1 MAFDFS
7 SFSVCQV
14 TQTPGLSTNS
24 VPGNATGNG
33 LPIATYQTNDN
44 TAVVTAANYFLPVN
58 GFLKVGSAIWV
69 AAGDGSHIIWCNVC
83 SSANVQT
90 TVLV

>member
-33 LPIATYQTNDN
+33 LPIATYTTNDN
-44 TAVVTAANYFLPVN
+44 IAAVIVADYFLPVN
-58 GFLKVGSAIWV
+58 GFLKVGSFIMV
-69 AAGDGSHIIWCNVC
+69 AAGNGNTIIWCNVC
-83 SSANVQT
+83 SSASVQT
-90 TVLV
+90 VVLI

>member
-33 LPIATYQTNDN
+33 LPIATYTTNDN
-44 TAVVTAANYFLPVN
+44 TAAVIAADYFLSVN
-58 GFLKVGSAIWV
+58 GFLKVGSFIML
-69 AAGDGSHIIWCNVC
+69 AAGDGNHILWCNVC
-83 SSANVQT
+83 SPANVQT
-90 TVLV
+90 VTLI